1 MDESRLADL
10 ESTVAFQE
18 KTIEDLS
25 DVICRQQAELDAL
38 MAQLEQL
45 VIRLDQAE
53 EGSSEGSHLPIEPP
67 PNY

>member
-1 MDESRLADL
+1 MDESRLADI

-25 DVICRQQAELDAL
+25 GVICRQQAELDAL
-38 MAQLEQL
+38 RARLQELSA
-45 VIRLDQAE
+45 RLDQASE
-53 EGSSEGSHLPIEPP
+53 EASENTLPIEPP

>member
-1 MDESRLADL
+1 MDESRLADI

-25 DVICRQQAELDAL
+25 GVICRQQAELDAL

-53 EGSSEGSHLPIEPP
+53 EGSSEGSPLPIEPP